1 MTKSRKIGLILA
13 IALIFVLFATSVVP
27 LALGT
32 NTASAVT
39 VTPREEWTNS
49 YSGTYYDNLN
59 TDKTGAEF
67 RSDLANLITVTHTHL
82 TTYQESRDWFIET
95 DADPEKPGNIIW
107 FYTGTSVPVAPLGSG
122 SGDTN
127 REHVWAKHGGT
138 TYPKDSGPGADA
150 HHLRPVEA
158 LLNNKRDNYG
168 FGEVAQNNNNVVAQ
182 AGKKDYGATADELC
196 YLGSV
201 NGATLFYPAQGYRG
215 ATARILMYMQV
226 RWGDANNLYFVDGA
240 STSDG
245 KGIGKISDLFKWHL
259 EEPPTDEEIRRN
271 DAVAVHQGNRNP
283 FIDHPEYAEMIYC
296 NDGKS
301 YNSALKEMVELCGSY
316 IEDKNEDN
324 NGGTTTD
331 PTPPDSGN
339 TSTPDS
345 GNGGNSGNTSTPDN
359 GSTTTPPSNGSTTT
373 PPSNGS
379 NTPSNSGSNAKPGD
393 SNNNTKPAKDTNWA
407 VIISVSVAAVVVI
420 AAVVVVI
427 VVVKKYK
434 VK

>member
-13 IALIFVLFATSVVP
+13 IALIFVLFAASVVP

-32 NTASAVT
+32 NTASAVE
-39 VTPREEWTNS
+39 VVPHEEWKNAYT
-49 YSGTYYDNLN
+49 GTYYNNLN
-59 TDKTGAEF
+59 TNKTGTEF
-67 RSDLANLITVTHTHL
+67 RSELASLIISTHKTNTVYNGSSSLALNNVWPH
-82 TTYQESRDWFIET
+82 SDKDMDNIN
-95 DADPEKPGNIIW
+95 ADTMKW
-107 FYTGTSVPVAPLGSG
+107 FYTGTVVSANSFGG
-122 SGDTN
+122 NAGQTN
-127 REHVWAKHGGT
+127 REHVWAKNGEKTFG
-138 TYPKDSGPGADA
+138 KNGQQAGPGADA
-150 HHLRPVEA
+150 HHLRPTEVR
-158 LLNNKRDNYG
+158 LNGTRDNYG
-168 FGEVAQNNNNVVAQ
+168 FGEVEQISGNIVAEN
-182 AGKKDYGATADELC
+182 GKKDYGSTADELC

-201 NGATLFYPAQGYRG
+201 GSSKLFYPAKGYRG

-226 RWGDANNLYFVDGA
+226 RYGDELSLYFVDGV

-259 EEPPTDEEIRRN
+259 EEPPTTEEIYRN
-271 DAVAVHQGNRNP
+271 HAIAEIQGNRNP

-301 YNSALKEMVELCGSY
+301 YNSALQEMVELCGSY

-345 GNGGNSGNTSTPDN
+345 GNSGNTSTPDN
-359 GSTTTPPSNGSTTT
+359 GSTTTPPSNGS
-373 PPSNGS
+373 
-379 NTPSNSGSNAKPGD
+379 NTPSNSGSSAKPGD

-407 VIISVSVAAVVVI
+407 VIISVSVVAVVVI